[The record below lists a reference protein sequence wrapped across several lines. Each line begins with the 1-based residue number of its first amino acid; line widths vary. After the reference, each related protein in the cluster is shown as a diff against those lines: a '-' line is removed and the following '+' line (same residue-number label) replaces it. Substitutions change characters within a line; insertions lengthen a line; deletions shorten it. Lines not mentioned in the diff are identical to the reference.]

1 MNMKLHD
8 SPSRLSAAQILQD
21 YAPDYKVYEDL
32 YKHFHANAELSWQ
45 EDKTA
50 AKVAQTL
57 RSLSP
62 DLEITTGIGGHGLIA
77 ILRSGAGPTVLLRAD
92 MDGLPVK
99 ELTGLDY
106 ACHKTMPDADGKVQ
120 PVMHACGHD
129 MHIAALLSGA
139 DVLVR
144 SRPEWH
150 GTIVFLFQP
159 AEEKGAGAK
168 AMVDAGLFTSLGC
181 PVPDVIL
188 GQHVFP
194 TKAGT
199 LSTRTGPILAGT
211 DGLLVT
217 VYGRGGHGSSP
228 HLTIDPVVLA
238 SHIVVRLQTIV
249 SRETPPDDVAV
260 VTVGAISAG
269 SAENIISDEAT
280 LRINTRSLRP
290 ERRTAVL
297 EAIKR
302 IVRAECTASGCTRE
316 PSITATVSTLPLD
329 NDAAVADRVGRAFQ
343 HHFGSAFDPEMRPV
357 PASEDFNQLAIA
369 VERPY
374 LFWFFGGHDPED
386 YDRREKEGTLAGIP
400 FNHSPFYAPVLS
412 PTLRTGTEAMV
423 VAALSYVSGDKE

>member
-1 MNMKLHD
+1 MKTFQS
-8 SPSRLSAAQILQD
+8 SPERSPAQILTE
-21 YAPDYKVYEDL
+21 YAPDYNVYEEL
-32 YKHFHANAELSWQ
+32 YKHLHANAELSWQ
-45 EDKTA
+45 EQHTA

-62 DLEITTGIGGHGLIA
+62 DLEVKTDIGGHGLIA
-77 ILRSGAGPTVLLRAD
+77 ILRNSPGATILLRAD

-106 ACHKTMPDADGKVQ
+106 ACHRTMADADGNIQ

-129 MHIAALLSGA
+129 MHMAALLAAA
-139 DVLVR
+139 DVLLH
-144 SRPEWH
+144 SRHEWS
-150 GTIVFLFQP
+150 GTLVFLFQP

-168 AMVDAGLFTSLGC
+168 AMVDAGLFTTLGC

-188 GQHVFP
+188 GQHVYP

-199 LSTRTGPILAGT
+199 VTSRSGPVMAGT
-211 DGLLVT
+211 DGLLVK

-228 HLTIDPVVLA
+228 HLAIDPVVLA

-260 VTVGAISAG
+260 VTVGALTAG

-280 LRINTRSLRP
+280 LRINTRSYKP
-290 ERRTAVL
+290 ERGAAIL
-297 EAIKR
+297 ESIKR

-316 PSITATVSTLPLD
+316 PSITPTVSTLPID
-329 NDAAVADRVGRAFQ
+329 NDAETTAKVGQAFQ
-343 HHFGSAFDPEMRPV
+343 QHFGDAWEPNMKPS

-369 VERPY
+369 VQRPY
-374 LFWFFGGHDPED
+374 CFWFFGGHDPEE
-386 YDRREKEGTLAGIP
+386 YDRRKKEGTLADLP
-400 FNHSPFYAPVLS
+400 FNHSPFFAPTLS
-412 PTLRTGTEAMV
+412 LSLRTGTEAMV
-423 VAALSYVSGDKE
+423 VAALSYLKV